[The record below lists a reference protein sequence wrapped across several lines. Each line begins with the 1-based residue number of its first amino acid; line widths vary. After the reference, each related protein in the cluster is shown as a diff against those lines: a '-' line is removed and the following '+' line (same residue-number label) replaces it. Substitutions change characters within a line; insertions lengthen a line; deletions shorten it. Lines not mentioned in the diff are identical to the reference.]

1 MLTSFVRSSQGQRIL
16 SGVVLWL
23 SALCFAVALNLFYV
37 PNLIFSNGVPGL
49 AQIILAIF
57 KNTPL
62 ANLLTAGNLYF
73 ILNIPLMILSWL
85 YLGRRFS
92 ILTVTSIFLSTL
104 VSNWVPIQQVTD
116 NTLLA
121 AIAGGVI
128 SGIGV
133 GLLIKFGMSSGGFDI
148 IALLIAKK
156 TGRNVG
162 FMSFLTNGLVIVGAG
177 FLNSWEYALYSCIA
191 IFIAGMVVDAIH
203 TGEQRLTAFCHLP
216 RSKPSSQG
224 HSGTGHPWRHS
235 LRRAGRLFSPAQ
247 ASPNGSLKSL

>member
-104 VSNWVPIQQVTD
+104 VSNWVPWFRVSGSASWLSLVCPVEAL
-116 NTLLA
+116 TLLP
-121 AIAGGVI
+121 
-128 SGIGV
+128 SW
-133 GLLIKFGMSSGGFDI
+133 LLKKQGAMS
-148 IALLIAKK
+148 ALCP
-156 TGRNVG
+156 
-162 FMSFLTNGLVIVGAG
+162 F
-177 FLNSWEYALYSCIA
+177 
-191 IFIAGMVVDAIH
+191 
-203 TGEQRLTAFCHLP
+203 
-216 RSKPSSQG
+216 
-224 HSGTGHPWRHS
+224 
-235 LRRAGRLFSPAQ
+235 
-247 ASPNGSLKSL
+247 